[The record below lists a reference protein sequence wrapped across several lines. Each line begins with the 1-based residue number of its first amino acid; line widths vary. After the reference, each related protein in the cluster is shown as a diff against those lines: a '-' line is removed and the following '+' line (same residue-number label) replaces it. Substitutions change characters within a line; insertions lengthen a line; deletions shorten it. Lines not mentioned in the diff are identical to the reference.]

1 MKIAENVHK
10 IRMEELKELRLVRR
24 IEMGEKL

>member
-1 MKIAENVHK
+1 MKITENVHK
-10 IRMEELKELRLVRR
+10 IRMEELKVLRLVRR